1 MGAISHELV
10 LRGEVWRLIASMFL
24 HGGWLHWL
32 SNSWALYQLGTLY
45 EVLFGSKRF
54 TLIFFATGIVRRH
67 RQRDPAP
74 NGPAVG
80 ASGAVFGIMG
90 AFIFSIRRSP
100 LYRHQP
106 WTRSLIGQ
114 LVFWIAVNIAI
125 GYSLPFID
133 NVAHLGGLIAGLI
146 LGLIPHRVPPPPP
159 RESVID
165 VGTFDSAHSSTTD
178 DTESQNFA
186 LCHCDLCGETLSLA
200 PTQHQRRSCPPKT
213 RSLSASTSARTSS
226 LVATKRLIR
235 ERMDRA
241 NLVDRESVL
250 ARRAASARR
259 DGAAR
264 GASDRARTRRR

>member
-1 MGAISHELV
+1 MRRKAPVTRALLAIIAIVFALEVLTHAYDNGDKLISMGAISHELV
-10 LRGEVWRLIASMFL
+10 LRGEVWRLIAYMFL
-24 HGGWLHWL
+24 HVGWLHWL

-54 TLIFFATGIVRRH
+54 TLIFFATGIVAGIASAVLH
-67 RQRDPAP
+67 E
-74 NGPAVG
+74 GPAVG

-133 NVAHLGGLIAGLI
+133 NTAHLGGLIAGLI

-165 VGTFDSAHSSTTD
+165 VGTFDHQPGAYG
-178 DTESQNFA
+178 
-186 LCHCDLCGETLSLA
+186 GET
-200 PTQHQRRSCPPKT
+200 RR
-213 RSLSASTSARTSS
+213 
-226 LVATKRLIR
+226 
-235 ERMDRA
+235 
-241 NLVDRESVL
+241 
-250 ARRAASARR
+250 
-259 DGAAR
+259 
-264 GASDRARTRRR
+264 